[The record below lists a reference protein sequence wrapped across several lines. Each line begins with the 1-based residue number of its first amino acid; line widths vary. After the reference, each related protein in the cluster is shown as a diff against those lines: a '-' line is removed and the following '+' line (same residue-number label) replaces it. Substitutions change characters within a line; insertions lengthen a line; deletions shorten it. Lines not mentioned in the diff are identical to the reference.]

1 MAITVTKAIDIV
13 FSNRNCNV
21 RAITNIHVNP
31 IIKGLCPK
39 AVANAIEISHQLHL
53 LEFVQVLLNKNGI
66 QTVEQR
72 R

>member
-13 FSNRNCNV
+13 FSNRNCSV

-39 AVANAIEISHQLHL
+39 AVAPHQ
-53 LEFVQVLLNKNGI
+53 
-66 QTVEQR
+66 
-72 R
+72 